1 MSPEDSAN
9 GNETVELPIFTT
21 RRMVQTAVVVLGLL
35 VGIYFLFPKLVGL
48 GDALSKL
55 DEAEPVWIGVAIG
68 FNVVAF
74 ATYIALFKAVVG
86 GNA

>member
-9 GNETVELPIFTT
+9 GDRTGELPLFT
-21 RRMVQTAVVVLGLL
+21 RRRVIQTTVLVVVLL

-55 DEAEPVWIGVAIG
+55 DEANPVWIG
-68 FNVVAF
+68 
-74 ATYIALFKAVVG
+74 
-86 GNA
+86 